1 MDMNGK
7 TLALNNNFLGDTK
20 DSCKSILYFH
30 NAKKYMSFDAVIA
43 LLFVFISKHN
53 REFMF

>member
-1 MDMNGK
+1 MEMNGK

-20 DSCKSILYFH
+20 DFCKSILYFH
-30 NAKKYMSFDAVIA
+30 NAKKYMSFDAIIA